1 MHLSSEIKTL
11 KGKVEQISKGVD
23 MVDAE
28 FFECVGVAKGKH
40 DISFVIKGN
49 VLKCKNNQTKEDILK
64 LENQIAELVMMK
76 RKLNS

>member
-28 FFECVGVAKGKH
+28 FFECVEVAE
-40 DISFVIKGN
+40 
-49 VLKCKNNQTKEDILK
+49 KNMILA
-64 LENQIAELVMMK
+64 L
-76 RKLNS
+76 